1 MSTIE
6 TILSRMMS
14 ESAFAEA
21 VFADPENALAEYD
34 LPADVI
40 SKFKGISR
48 ADFEALASQ
57 APEERKS
64 LATKMGAPSGRLYVA
79 TDVGVF

>member
-14 ESAFAEA
+14 ETAFAEA
-21 VFADPENALAEYD
+21 VFTDTEKALTEYH
-34 LPADVI
+34 LPAEVI
-40 SKFKGISR
+40 SKFKDTSR

-64 LATKMGAPSGRLYVA
+64 FASNNLGRMI
-79 TDVGVF
+79 VGVDNVEIGR

>member
-14 ESAFAEA
+14 ETAFAEA
-21 VFADPENALAEYD
+21 VFTDTEKALAEYS
-34 LPADVI
+34 LSAAVL

-48 ADFEALASQ
+48 ADFEVLASQ

-64 LATKMGAPSGRLYVA
+64 FASNNLGRLI
-79 TDVGVF
+79 VGVDRVGIGQ